1 MIKGVILSFPPVFD
15 MLVFSFLFTVK
26 YLCCNRYITEAVF
39 SDVPD
44 VDNSHSESRY
54 SNKMM
59 KAGGLRHYAASLLQ
73 LYYVCVGDH

>member
-1 MIKGVILSFPPVFD
+1 MIKDSFLSFPPVFD
-15 MLVFSFLFTVK
+15 MLVFCFFITVQ
-26 YLCCNRYITEAVF
+26 YLCCSRSITGAVF
-39 SDVPD
+39 SNIPNM
-44 VDNSHSESRY
+44 DNSNSESRY